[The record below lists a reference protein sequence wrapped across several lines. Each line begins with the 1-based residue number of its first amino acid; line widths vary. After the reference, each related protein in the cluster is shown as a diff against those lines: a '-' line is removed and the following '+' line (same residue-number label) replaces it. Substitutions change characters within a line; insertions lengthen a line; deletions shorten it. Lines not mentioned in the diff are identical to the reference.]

1 MSEYNSVGSEKF
13 RGAFVIALV
22 IGVTLLFLSL
32 IGFFV
37 KPLMLAA
44 IFTLMM
50 YPVYR
55 RLFLLFRRR
64 AVPASLVAV
73 LLVILILLGPVA
85 GFLGLVTK
93 QALQISETVIPW
105 IRDHAGTGFYEN
117 GKARLLEVAPYAAD
131 FIPEREKIIKIITDL
146 TQTAGEFLVK
156 SASSLTAGTAAFL
169 LNLFVM
175 LYAMFYFFIHGR
187 GVVAKI
193 LYYCPLNADE
203 EDRMIERLNS
213 ITRAT
218 IKGTV
223 LIGIIQ
229 GTLGGLG
236 FYFAGFTGAAFW
248 GTIMI
253 ILSIVPG
260 IGAAILWIPAV
271 LYLLTVGD
279 WGKAAMLGAY
289 MGLVVGSVDNV
300 LRPAL
305 VGRDAKMS
313 DLLILLGTLG
323 GIFTFGAIGFIIG
336 PVICGLFL
344 TVWEIYGET
353 FKGHL
358 PPVRRVKNIPNSAS
372 SST

>member
-1 MSEYNSVGSEKF
+1 MNEYNSVGSERF

-32 IGFFV
+32 IGFFI
-37 KPLMLAA
+37 KPLIMAA
-44 IFTLMM
+44 IFTVMLF
-50 YPVYR
+50 PIYR

-64 AVPASLVAV
+64 AVPASLLTV
-73 LLVILILLGPVA
+73 LLMILIILGPVT
-85 GFLGLVTK
+85 GFLGIVTK
-93 QALQISETVIPW
+93 QAIQISETMIPW
-105 IRDHAGTGFYEN
+105 IRDHAGAESYQLTKSWVLE
-117 GKARLLEVAPYAAD
+117 KAPFAAE
-131 FIPEREKIIKIITDL
+131 FIPDRDQITKGVTDM
-146 TQTAGEFLVK
+146 TQAAGEFLVK
-156 SASSLTAGTAAFL
+156 SASKMTAGTAAFF

-187 GVVAKI
+187 GVVEKF

-203 EDRMIERLNS
+203 EERMIERLLS

-223 LIGIIQ
+223 LIGVIQ

-236 FYFAGFTGAAFW
+236 FYFAGFSGAAFW

-253 ILSIVPG
+253 ILSIIPG

-271 LYLLTVGD
+271 IYLVTTGD
-279 WGKAAMLGAY
+279 LGKAAMLGAY

-300 LRPAL
+300 LRPML

-323 GIFTFGAIGFIIG
+323 GIFMFGAIGFIIG

-344 TVWEIYGET
+344 TVWEIYAET
-353 FKGHL
+353 FKEHL
-358 PPVRRVKNIPNSAS
+358 PPVRRIKSHT
-372 SST
+372 ST